1 MPKSLQDWVDESK
14 SPLDEAAN
22 ALQDTMK
29 KEAEGYWGVEK
40 VFDLSSKQE
49 VKDSRLCEGL
59 SPEQVDI
66 LSKTHERLTEMANKA
81 LDSQCKKDLQV
92 ITGEGLD
99 TKRNDIEEIHRRIV
113 EQIKDPSTLY
123 AMLDQI
129 NLHIL
134 KAEGIN
140 FDPQNLQQVGANI
153 KEKIEQRANKIKEAG
168 KINESGRGVKKQEK
182 NDVEEHQ
189 H

>member
-14 SPLDEAAN
+14 NPLDEAAN

-29 KEAEGYWGVEK
+29 KEAEEYWGVEK
-40 VFDLSSKQE
+40 VFDLSSNQE

-59 SPEQVDI
+59 SPEQVDN
-66 LSKTHERLTEMANKA
+66 LLKTHERLTDMAKKV
-81 LDSQCKKDLQV
+81 LDTQCKKDLQV
-92 ITGEGLD
+92 ITGEGF
-99 TKRNDIEEIHRRIV
+99 TKTNDIEEIHRRIV
-113 EQIKDPSTLY
+113 EQIKDPSILNT
-123 AMLDQI
+123 MLDQI
-129 NLHIL
+129 NLQML

-140 FDPQNLQQVGANI
+140 FDPKNLQQVGADI

-168 KINESGRGVKKQEK
+168 KINDPGQEVKTQEK
-182 NDVEEHQ
+182 VAGEEHQ